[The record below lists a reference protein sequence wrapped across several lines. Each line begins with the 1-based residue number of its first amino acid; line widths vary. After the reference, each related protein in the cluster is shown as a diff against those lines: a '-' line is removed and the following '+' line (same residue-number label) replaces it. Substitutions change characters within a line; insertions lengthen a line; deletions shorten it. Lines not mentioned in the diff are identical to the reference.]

1 MNLTELES
9 LCKEYN
15 KITKGIVDF
24 DKYTYYAITHHSTV
38 IEGSTLT
45 ESQVIN
51 LLEYGKTALNKPFEH
66 HQMVFDH
73 YKALLFI
80 IKHAKEKNRI
90 DLEFLKKTASILM
103 KNTGSYI
110 KTVLGSYDIS
120 NGDFRL
126 SSVRAGNRSFPDYKK
141 VPILINDLIKEVNQG
156 LEKNKTFK
164 DKCELAFKF
173 HFDFVSIHPFG
184 DGNGRTSRLM
194 MNFVQAYFKLPLS
207 PVFKE
212 NRIKYIN
219 ALERTRE
226 KNDITVFYK
235 FMFSQYEKF
244 LKNELKTLKKN
255 M

>member
-1 MNLTELES
+1 MNLVELET

-24 DKYTYYAITHHSTV
+24 DKYTCYAITHHSTV

-45 ESQVIN
+45 ESEVIN
-51 LLEYGKTALNKPFEH
+51 LLEYGKTATNKPFEH

-80 IKHAKEKNRI
+80 INHAKKKNKI
-90 DLEFLKKTASILM
+90 DLDFIKKTASILM
-103 KNTGSYI
+103 KNTGSI
-110 KTVLGSYDIS
+110 VNTVLGTYDIS
-120 NGDFRL
+120 TGDLRL
-126 SSVRAGNRSFPDYKK
+126 SSVRAGSRSFPEYKK
-141 VPILINDLIKEVNQG
+141 VPTLLNNLIKEVNIG
-156 LEKNKTFK
+156 LENSKTFK
-164 DKCELAFKF
+164 EKLELAFKF

-212 NRIKYIN
+212 NRLKYIN
-219 ALERTRE
+219 TLERTRE
-226 KNDITVFYK
+226 KNDITEFYK
-235 FMFSQYEKF
+235 FMFYQYEKF
-244 LKNELKTLKKN
+244 LKNELKNLKKKK
-255 M
+255 